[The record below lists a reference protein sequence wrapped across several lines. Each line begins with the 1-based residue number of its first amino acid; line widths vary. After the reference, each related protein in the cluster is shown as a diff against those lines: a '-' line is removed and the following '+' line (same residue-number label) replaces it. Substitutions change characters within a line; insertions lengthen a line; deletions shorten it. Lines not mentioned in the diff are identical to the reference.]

1 MKRTAILGTGHYV
14 PPRVVTNQELEKLMD
29 TTDEWIV
36 QRTGIRERRFVDPGV
51 GPADLAENAARAAVE
66 DAGLRIEDIDFIIL
80 ATLSPQHNFPGTS
93 CFLQERLGHP
103 GIGALDIR
111 TQCTGFLYALS
122 IADQFIKTGMY
133 QRILIVG
140 TEVHSTGIDLSTR
153 GRDVAVLFGDGA
165 GAFVLGAS
173 HDPDRGIL
181 STHLHADGRF
191 ARDLWIEAP
200 GSLFQPRLTVEM
212 VTEGK
217 CYPKMNGKKVFTS
230 AVKKFPEVMQE
241 ALVSNGKSKGEVDL
255 YILHQANLRIVQAV
269 ADVMEIPQEKFFNN
283 IERYGNTTAAS
294 IPIAFNEARKA
305 GRIRNGDLVMIA
317 AFGSGFTW
325 ASALLRM

>member
-51 GPADLAENAARAAVE
+51 GPAELAENAARAAVE
-66 DAGLRIEDIDFIIL
+66 DAALRIQDIDFIIL

-93 CFLQERLGHP
+93 CFLQEKLGHP

-133 QRILIVG
+133 QRILVVG
-140 TEVHSTGIDLSTR
+140 AEVHSTGIDLSTR

-173 HDPDRGIL
+173 DDPNRGIL

-191 ARDLWIEAP
+191 ARDLWLEAP
-200 GSLFQPRLTVEM
+200 GSVFQPRMTVEM

-217 CYPKMNGKKVFTS
+217 CYPQMNGKKVFTS
-230 AVKKFPEVMQE
+230 AVKKFPEVMRE
-241 ALVSNGKSKGEVDL
+241 ALVSNKKSKDDVDL
-255 YILHQANLRIVQAV
+255 YILHQANLRIVQAA
-269 ADVMEIPQEKFFNN
+269 ADLMEIPQEKFFNN

-294 IPIAFNEARKA
+294 IPIAFNEAKQA
-305 GRIRNGDLVMIA
+305 GRIKNGDLVMLA
-317 AFGSGFTW
+317 AFGSGYTW